1 MTGRTS
7 RAILTVHGK
16 EQFLK
21 QLEAI
26 VDSVRQNRMK
36 IERRQQE
43 EKSKRDSLNIQ
54 LSELVDKARQYA
66 KVLRDFQEVFACA
79 ACIESI

>member
-1 MTGRTS
+1 MPGHTS
-7 RAILTVHGK
+7 RAIVTVHGK

-21 QLEAI
+21 QLETI
-26 VDSVRQNRMK
+26 VESVRQNRMK

-54 LSELVDKARQYA
+54 LSELVDRARQYA

-79 ACIESI
+79 ACIGSI